1 MTKRVRESIYL
12 DAGVIVSIFLI
23 DGFSNRADT
32 YLRSLSRPVVV
43 SDFASAEFISAVG
56 RRLRMRELSDAEARL
71 AISNFDGWRG
81 GAVRPAE
88 TTSLD
93 VVAAEQFPSRLDLV
107 LRAPDALH
115 IAIARR
121 LGAELATF
129 DSRMAECARALGAPV
144 ATL

>member
-1 MTKRVRESIYL
+1 
-12 DAGVIVSIFLI
+12 
-23 DGFSNRADT
+23 
-32 YLRSLSRPVVV
+32 
-43 SDFASAEFISAVG
+43 
-56 RRLRMRELSDAEARL
+56 LSDAEARL

-81 GAVRPAE
+81 AAVRPAE

-93 VVAAEQFPSRLDLV
+93 VVAAEQFLRRLDLV
-107 LRAPDALH
+107 FRAPDALH

-129 DSRMAECARALGAPV
+129 DSRMAERARALGAPV